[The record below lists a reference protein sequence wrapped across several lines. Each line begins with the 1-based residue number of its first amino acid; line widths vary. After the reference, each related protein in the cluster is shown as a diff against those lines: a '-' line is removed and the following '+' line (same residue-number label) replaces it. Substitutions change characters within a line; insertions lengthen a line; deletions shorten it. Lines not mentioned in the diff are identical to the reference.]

1 MSTFIFQIRMR
12 VKEGQASSEAFR
24 IIPCRISSRT
34 DYNDF
39 APTPYTKDTN
49 IEAVVKT
56 LQQNGKKLE
65 YAVGKYPLE
74 FPY

>member
-1 MSTFIFQIRMR
+1 MR
-12 VKEGQASSEAFR
+12 VKDGQADSEAFR

-39 APTPYTKDTN
+39 TPTPYTKDAN

-56 LQQNGKKLE
+56 LIQNGKKLE
-65 YAVGKYPLE
+65 YAVDSYPLE